1 MEKEEIRIHD
11 EKKLVYIKNLI
22 KGAIQTRVSV
32 SYTEDEVVKLFQN
45 WKDKEKLF
53 IRQMSLFS
61 KIRSRFIRFKN
72 PYSFTKFKWFT
83 SANDKSKQSNELFL
97 EDVFTELYKN
107 TYDMDDWAL
116 ATKMADIFIWKDISV
131 EESNNYFIDIKQ
143 CFVNHSMVKGL
154 ILFNIYKL
162 KS

>member
-1 MEKEEIRIHD
+1 MKKEEIRIHD
-11 EKKLVYIKNLI
+11 EKNIMDFKNLI
-22 KGAIQTRVSV
+22 RVAIQTRVSV

-83 SANDKSKQSNELFL
+83 NNKSKQPNELFL
-97 EDVFTELYKN
+97 EDVFTEPYKN

-116 ATKMADIFIWKDISV
+116 ATKMADIFIWKGISL
-131 EESNNYFIDIKQ
+131 EESSNYFIDIKQ
-143 CFVNHSMVKGL
+143 YFVNHSMVKGL